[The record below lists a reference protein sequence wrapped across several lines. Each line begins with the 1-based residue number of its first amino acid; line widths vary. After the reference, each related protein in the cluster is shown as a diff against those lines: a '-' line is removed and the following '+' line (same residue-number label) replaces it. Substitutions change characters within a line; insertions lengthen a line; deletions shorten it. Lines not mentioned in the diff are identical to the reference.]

1 MDLAGQRSNFNA
13 GMRKDRAVD
22 QLIGICSGIVAD
34 GEINPAEVAFLRV
47 WLSEHQE
54 ACRVFPGDL
63 ISRRLELILAD
74 GVVTSEERQDL
85 LELLQQ
91 IAGHDFLETG
101 SAAPEGPAIP
111 ADENPT
117 IIIPGKSFCFTGKFA
132 YGTRAKCEDAVLS
145 RGGLP
150 ENSVTRALDYL
161 VLGVGV
167 SPDWRHETYGRKIE
181 RAMELRGEGRALQI
195 VAEADWVQVIA

>member
-63 ISRRLELILAD
+63 ISRRLEMILAD
-74 GVVTSEERQDL
+74 GVVTPEERQDL

-91 IAGHDFLETG
+91 IAGHDFLTPAFCG
-101 SAAPEGPAIP
+101 SLRQLRCPDLKLGRRRKSPIADYVHHLGHHPITAVYLRLPAGEGGGLVGEDIGPA
-111 ADENPT
+111 
-117 IIIPGKSFCFTGKFA
+117 
-132 YGTRAKCEDAVLS
+132 
-145 RGGLP
+145 
-150 ENSVTRALDYL
+150 
-161 VLGVGV
+161 
-167 SPDWRHETYGRKIE
+167 
-181 RAMELRGEGRALQI
+181 
-195 VAEADWVQVIA
+195 